1 MVQFSGIRGPAVVAV
16 DKIWARPLKPPC
28 QSQNVFLVE
37 IEWPD
42 LVDISD
48 VVYFLGIE
56 DRFGRQYDV
65 FRQLQCQGRR
75 IVVEAGRK
83 S

>member
-1 MVQFSGIRGPAVVAV
+1 MVQFSVIRGPAVVAV
-16 DKIWARPLKPPC
+16 DKLWARPLKSPC
-28 QSQNVFLVE
+28 HGQNVFLVE

-65 FRQLQCQGRR
+65 FRQLQRQGRR

>member
-1 MVQFSGIRGPAVVAV
+1 MQFSGIRGPTVVAI
-16 DKIWARPLKPPC
+16 DRLRAQTPEPTC
-28 QSQNVFLVE
+28 HNQSVFLLE

-48 VVYFLGIE
+48 VVYFLWIV

-65 FRQLQCQGRR
+65 FRQLQRQGRR
-75 IVVEAGRK
+75 IVVEAGQK